1 MVAPDRDKLDYP
13 SWIDFLMDEVAVNL
27 NVLGPFMEG
36 RIRSQMNSQ
45 LTIIKDQG
53 RTNRNAKL
61 SKKIIQPSQLTR

>member
-1 MVAPDRDKLDYP
+1 MMASGMDKFDDP
-13 SWIDFLMDEVAVNL
+13 WIDLFTDEVAINL

-61 SKKIIQPSQLTR
+61 SEKIIQPSQLTR

>member
-1 MVAPDRDKLDYP
+1 MVAPDRDKLDDP

-27 NVLGPFMEG
+27 NVLRPFMEG

-45 LTIIKDQG
+45 LTVIKDRG

-61 SKKIIQPSQLTR
+61 SEKIIQPSQLTR